1 MLEITNARNQRI
13 KDVLKLDKANVR
25 KETGLFVVEGL
36 RENILAQRAGYT
48 FKEIFICNDL
58 LKEDETYNLDI
69 LLDVV
74 LKCGITIPKYVYETM
89 AYRES
94 TEGVIGVLYQKELTL
109 EQLKPVE
116 TPLYL
121 IIEGVEK
128 PGNLGAMLRTAD
140 AVGVDAVIFCDMKTD
155 IYNPNVIRS
164 SIGTVFTN
172 QIAIDSTGNVLA
184 FLEKNKINAFAAH
197 LDGVQT
203 YFDLDFKKPTAIV
216 VGAESTGLSDEW
228 NVAAVEKLKIPMRGE
243 IDSLNVSVAAALL
256 LYESLRQ
263 RTK

>member
-1 MLEITNARNQRI
+1 
-13 KDVLKLDKANVR
+13 
-25 KETGLFVVEGL
+25 VVEGL
-36 RENILAQRAGYT
+36 RENILAQRAGYV
-48 FKEIFICNDL
+48 FKEIFVCNEL

-74 LKCGITIPKYVYETM
+74 LKCGITIPKYVYEAI

-109 EQLKPVE
+109 GQLPEV
-116 TPLYL
+116 TNPLYL

-140 AVGVDAVIFCDMKTD
+140 AVGVDAVILCDMKTD

-172 QIAIDSTGNVLA
+172 DIAIDSTGNVLS
-184 FLEKNKINAFAAH
+184 FLQKNNISTFAAH
-197 LDGVQT
+197 LEATQS
-203 YFDLDFKKPTAIV
+203 YFDLDFKKATAIV
-216 VGAESTGLSDEW
+216 VGAESTGLSEIW
-228 NVAAVEKLKIPMRGE
+228 NDTTVVRLKIPMHGE

-263 RTK
+263 RVK

>member
-1 MLEITNARNQRI
+1 MLEITNSRNQRI
-13 KDVLKLDKANVR
+13 KDVSKLDKANVR

-48 FKEIFICNDL
+48 FKEIFICNEL

-74 LKCGITIPKYVYETM
+74 LKCGITIPKYVYEAM

-94 TEGVIGVLYQKELTL
+94 TEGVIGVLYQKELTI
-109 EQLKPVE
+109 ENLKPVE
-116 TPLYL
+116 NPLYL

-140 AVGVDAVIFCDMKTD
+140 AVGVDGVILCDMKTD

-172 QIAIDSTGNVLA
+172 QIAIDSTGNVLK
-184 FLEKNKINAFAAH
+184 FLKQNNIHAFAAH
-197 LDGVQT
+197 LEGAQS
-203 YFDLDFKKPTAIV
+203 YFEMDFQRPTAIV
-216 VGAESTGLSDEW
+216 VGAESTGLSDSW
-228 NVAAVEKLKIPMRGE
+228 NDAAVEKLKIPMRGE